1 MMLER
6 AGLECQR
13 LRQSARATKGYTF
26 SACQRL
32 FKVVS
37 SSDDGD
43 EAADGGPVVDLVS
56 CSDDGEEVADGR
68 PEAPSSSS
76 AGPGRETPGQVQ
88 LGASAD
94 DAEEVASD
102 DSEAMLQQAMRDI
115 PRKISWCADKKL
127 WRLQF
132 TEDGERIT
140 YKFRPANQDVGGSSA
155 RQKLHALTRAVA
167 LLDTTRHS
175 GRIKDSELGASA
187 ARPPPHSR
195 SSVKGVYFHRAKQRW
210 TWSVTHPL
218 TDISVTRSRSHP
230 QLNLRPK
237 RFLQASDERCHHQI
251 FRKGTSRAGLIVAKS
266 LLIGHQLLMEA
277 HALLELPRC
286 QLPDNGQASGSL
298 TWLHFPLQKSQ
309 SFVTSLLLL

>member
-13 LRQSARATKGYTF
+13 LRVCPGDE
-26 SACQRL
+26 RL
-32 FKVVS
+32 HVFGLPAAVEVVS

-115 PRKISWCADKKL
+115 PGRFPGAQTKSCGGYSS
-127 WRLQF
+127 RR
-132 TEDGERIT
+132 T
-140 YKFRPANQDVGGSSA
+140 ANASPTSFG
-155 RQKLHALTRAVA
+155 RQIRM
-167 LLDTTRHS
+167 
-175 GRIKDSELGASA
+175 SA
-187 ARPPPHSR
+187 A
-195 SSVKGVYFHRAKQRW
+195 A
-210 TWSVTHPL
+210 
-218 TDISVTRSRSHP
+218 
-230 QLNLRPK
+230 
-237 RFLQASDERCHHQI
+237 
-251 FRKGTSRAGLIVAKS
+251 
-266 LLIGHQLLMEA
+266 
-277 HALLELPRC
+277 ALVRNC
-286 QLPDNGQASGSL
+286 MR
-298 TWLHFPLQKSQ
+298 
-309 SFVTSLLLL
+309 